1 MTEQDRVTPSMIGRV
16 CIDFDV
22 DVVTIRAD
30 VTRPGAET
38 VEVEFQDP
46 EIVAA
51 VLGALFATDT
61 GTARE
66 KVATALCAN
75 YEAECHMYQSV
86 F

>member
-1 MTEQDRVTPSMIGRV
+1 MTEQDRVTPNMIGRV
-16 CIDFDV
+16 SIDLDV
-22 DVVTIRAD
+22 DVLTIRAD
-30 VTRPGAET
+30 VTGPSGAT

-46 EIVAA
+46 DTIAA

-66 KVATALCAN
+66 KVATALVAN